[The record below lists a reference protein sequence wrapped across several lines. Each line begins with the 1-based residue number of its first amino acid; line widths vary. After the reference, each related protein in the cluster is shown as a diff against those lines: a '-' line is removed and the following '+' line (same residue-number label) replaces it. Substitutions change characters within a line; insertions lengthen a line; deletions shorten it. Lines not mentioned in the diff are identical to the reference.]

1 MHGDA
6 SRARARGDGENDPL
20 LHRLYTVFCACGRR
34 CAALGRSR
42 KLPKNPP
49 RVVQERVDRPF
60 FSMETTRDPLFTPK
74 NPVQSNQQPSKSGV
88 NPVCG
93 TARRAA
99 PVRRNDRVGRSV
111 ASGAGP
117 SLYRDGG
124 NAARVNGVGGSI
136 RHLGGVF
143 APIPSSPRVDSGRS
157 HHRCGGGLHPLASDH
172 WGDRV
177 GSALE
182 TLRPVRRWVCTP
194 ASIAGGG
201 TNCPVRRSSSLAS
214 AR

>member
-1 MHGDA
+1 MTLP
-6 SRARARGDGENDPL
+6 ARARGDGENDPL

-124 NAARVNGVGGSI
+124 NAARQRGGWVHPPPRGGCSRPSH
-136 RHLGGVF
+136 RH
-143 APIPSSPRVDSGRS
+143 R
-157 HHRCGGGLHPLASDH
+157 
-172 WGDRV
+172 
-177 GSALE
+177 
-182 TLRPVRRWVCTP
+182 
-194 ASIAGGG
+194 ASILAGPIIAVVEAFIHWHPPTGI
-201 TNCPVRRSSSLAS
+201 RSLG
-214 AR
+214 